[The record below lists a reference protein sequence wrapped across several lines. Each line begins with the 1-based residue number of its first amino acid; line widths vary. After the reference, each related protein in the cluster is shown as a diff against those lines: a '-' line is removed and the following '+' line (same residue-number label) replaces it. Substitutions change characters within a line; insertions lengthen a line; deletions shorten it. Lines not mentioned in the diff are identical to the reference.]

1 MSSKV
6 GSNEIRVLIRPV
18 EAPGF
23 EPELIPA
30 PLFKK
35 IFDAFLSALLAAD
48 REIHMKAVASHF
60 YISYLDHASRQFGI
74 IEKQRSAASAIDFIR
89 KCCEGLRRSEYDLLL
104 RHQRLMRA
112 FHRIAKVLNSGYSIV
127 VKWNDAELPIDGVFC
142 HQIQRVGSSGAFSQ
156 KDAWAAG
163 STAIRVEG
171 RLEAIDYRGPSWRG
185 RLTLADGVSEIECV
199 FDRSMGEDALNPFG
213 HKYVRITGCAVFTG
227 DSKLPERIEVMTI
240 EEAQPSPQGA
250 KLERLPSSSDENHA
264 DGVGPANGA

>member
-35 IFDAFLSALLAAD
+35 VFDSFLSALLAAD
-48 REIHMKAVASHF
+48 REIHAKSVASQF
-60 YISYLDHASRQFGI
+60 YVSYLDHTTRQFGI
-74 IEKQRSAASAIDFIR
+74 IEKQRSAVSAIDFIR
-89 KCCEGLRRSEYDLLL
+89 KCCDAVRRSEYDILL

-112 FHRIAKVLNSGYSIV
+112 FHRIAKALNSGYSV
-127 VKWNDAELPIDGVFC
+127 VVQCDDAEFPFDGVFC
-142 HQIQRVGSSGAFSQ
+142 RQVHWVGSGGALSQ
-156 KDAWAAG
+156 RDGWAAG
-163 STAIRVEG
+163 SATMRLEG
-171 RLEAIDYRGPSWRG
+171 RLEAVDYRGPSWRG

-213 HKYVRITGCAVFTG
+213 HKCVCVTGRAIYTG

-240 EEAQPSPQGA
+240 EEAQPGPGGGELEGQSSP
-250 KLERLPSSSDENHA
+250 DENHT
-264 DGVGPANGA
+264 DGVGPVGGN